1 MDIKNKILGR
11 YLDSASNFKF
21 ILFMLLI
28 MWLAHIFSA
37 LTGIRL
43 SRFGLVPLS
52 ESHLLGIIIYPFLHS
67 DWQHLIGNTL
77 GLLISGYLASQLPC
91 FKRATAV
98 IFILTGALVWLF
110 ASYANHIGASGIVMG
125 YFGFIMGS
133 AVFRR
138 NILSFLLA
146 AALLAITHYFQINLF
161 GTLFSFDASTSVS
174 SHLFGFISGFIAA
187 YVYRNKRS
195 SVNKNVTI

>member
-1 MDIKNKILGR
+1 MLKRFNR
-11 YLDSASNFKF
+11 NNFKF
-21 ILFMLLI
+21 VTAMLAV
-28 MWLAHIFSA
+28 MWLVHIFTSVTSIP
-37 LTGIRL
+37 LTQ
-43 SRFGLVPLS
+43 FGLVPLS
-52 ESHLLGIIIYPFLHS
+52 QSRLYGIITYPFIHS

-77 GLLISGYLASQLPC
+77 GLLISGFLASQLTY

-98 IFILTGALVWLF
+98 IFVLTGLLVWLF

-138 NILSFLLA
+138 NIVSFVIA

-161 GTLFSFDASTSVS
+161 GTLFSFDATTSVS
-174 SHLFGFISGFIAA
+174 SHLFGFISGVIAA
-187 YVYRNKRS
+187 YLFRCANFGVDK
-195 SVNKNVTI
+195 K

>member
-1 MDIKNKILGR
+1 MIKDVAKV
-11 YLDSASNFKF
+11 SNFRWV
-21 ILFMLLI
+21 LI
-28 MWLAHIFSA
+28 MLALMWLLHIIGLVIPIPSHV
-37 LTGIRL
+37 L
-43 SRFGLVPLS
+43 GLVPQS
-52 ESHLLGIIIYPFLHS
+52 KSHLLGIITYPFLHS

-91 FKRATAV
+91 FKRSTAF
-98 IFILTGALVWLF
+98 IFLLTGALVWLF

-146 AALLAITHYFQINLF
+146 AALLVITHYFQINLF
-161 GTLFSFDASTSVS
+161 GTLFSFDATTSVS
-174 SHLFGFISGFIAA
+174 SHLFGFISGCIAA
-187 YVYRNKRS
+187 YLFRNVQIK
-195 SVNKNVTI
+195 K